1 MARSNFDI
9 SNLSKEQLANPASYN
24 ACMRLAYHFTET
36 KGKRNWVN
44 FTRIKSHFYN
54 QSKEG
59 NLTVKDVNNLL
70 QKKSLPT
77 KVSQAI
83 KAYIAQG

>member
-1 MARSNFDI
+1 MTQSKFNI
-9 SNLSKEQLANPASYN
+9 KSLSPEQLEAPASYN

-36 KGKRNWVN
+36 KGKRNWVS
-44 FTRIKSHFYN
+44 FTRIKSHYYN

-70 QKKSLPT
+70 QKKRLPT
-77 KVSQAI
+77 KTSQAI